1 MQQYAAMW
9 LKYNQQMSRP
19 EARKSRSP
27 VCQTTNGVTSYDQQ
41 GCICRKQMVKT
52 PWYNVIHISEA
63 QTQPMRGMSPK
74 QHPRMTLRV
83 SKLHLPTTRTFSIV
97 RNDCS
102 AIEPRKQTCLSSG
115 HVFEA
120 MVRGSIPSRLLRVS
134 ASSLCA
140 ARLTSKLKNVHGLH
154 TKKIKVIKNMPHR
167 FKFDGTKSTQLYF
180 IPGWIHHVWKAR
192 ILCWWIWSG
201 VWWVFVGITS
211 RSDLDGST
219 LSL

>member
-140 ARLTSKLKNVHGLH
+140 ARLTSKLKMFMGYTPRKSKSSKTCPTASNLTEPSLPNFTSFLDEFTMFERHASCADEFGL
-154 TKKIKVIKNMPHR
+154 V
-167 FKFDGTKSTQLYF
+167 FDGFS
-180 IPGWIHHVWKAR
+180 
-192 ILCWWIWSG
+192 
-201 VWWVFVGITS
+201 
-211 RSDLDGST
+211 
-219 LSL
+219 